1 MGALDGRRVVL
12 GVTGGIAAYKAVEV
26 CRRLVDAGA
35 HVAPVLTSGALRFVG
50 RATFDA
56 LASEPVQVSLWD
68 GDHPIPHTRLG
79 QGADLIL
86 ICPATARLLADYRNG
101 RSGDLLTATLLA
113 TRAPVVVCPAM
124 HTEMWEQPAV
134 IDNVGTLA
142 ERGVTIVGPVDGHLA
157 GGDTGAGR
165 LAEPA
170 DVVDA
175 VLGIL
180 AADGPVPAGD
190 MAGLTVLITAGGT
203 REPIGPVRYIGNRS
217 TGKQGHALAVEAASR
232 GAKVH
237 CVTTRPDTAPD
248 MVSVAVTPVETAEEM
263 ARAVAD
269 RAADADIVFMA
280 AAVADFRPADVA
292 SQKIKKAEG
301 IPEVRLV
308 PTTDILAELGRQRTG
323 DQVLVGFAAETSDLL
338 ENAAAKLVAKGV
350 DLIVANDVSAPGVG
364 FGHDTNAVVVIDAQ
378 GVVVEVPLSD
388 KREVA
393 RVVVDAALRARRP
406 GHDGARPVEREDR

>member
-1 MGALDGRRVVL
+1 
-12 GVTGGIAAYKAVEV
+12 
-26 CRRLVDAGA
+26 
-35 HVAPVLTSGALRFVG
+35 
-50 RATFDA
+50 
-56 LASEPVQVSLWD
+56 
-68 GDHPIPHTRLG
+68 
-79 QGADLIL
+79 
-86 ICPATARLLADYRNG
+86 
-101 RSGDLLTATLLA
+101 ATLLA

-134 IDNVGTLA
+134 TDNVATLA
-142 ERGVTIVGPVDGHLA
+142 ERGVVIIGPVDGHLA

-248 MVSVAVTPVETAEEM
+248 MVGVAVTPVETAEEM
-263 ARAVAD
+263 ALAVAD

-280 AAVADFRPADVA
+280 AAVADFRPADIA
-292 SQKIKKAEG
+292 PQKIKKAEG
-301 IPEVRLV
+301 IPEIRLV
-308 PTTDILAELGRQRTG
+308 PTTDILAELGRQRAG
-323 DQVLVGFAAETSDLL
+323 GQVLVGFAAETSDLR

-350 DLIVANDVSAPGVG
+350 DLIVAN
-364 FGHDTNAVVVIDAQ
+364 
-378 GVVVEVPLSD
+378 
-388 KREVA
+388 
-393 RVVVDAALRARRP
+393 
-406 GHDGARPVEREDR
+406 